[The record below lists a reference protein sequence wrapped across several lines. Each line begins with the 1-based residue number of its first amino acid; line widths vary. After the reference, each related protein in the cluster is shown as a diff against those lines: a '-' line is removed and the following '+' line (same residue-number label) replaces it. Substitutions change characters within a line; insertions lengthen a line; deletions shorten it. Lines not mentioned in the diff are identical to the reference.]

1 MRKEAVILQQHNVV
15 KEYLLVI
22 KHQVELLRVVT
33 IQKVVVL
40 QQVSRETIQIGVIRV
55 IILDIEIRLHLPTI
69 ASEDQLLHEQQTAQ
83 GAAAHLGAA
92 AHQEE
97 DKL

>member
-1 MRKEAVILQQHNVV
+1 MRKEAAILQQHNVV

-33 IQKVVVL
+33 IQKVVAL
-40 QQVSRETIQIGVIRV
+40 QQVSRETIQTGVIR
-55 IILDIEIRLHLPTI
+55 ITILDIEVRLHLPTI

-83 GAAAHLGAA
+83 GAVVPLGAA
-92 AHQEE
+92 VHQ
-97 DKL
+97 